1 MTKTFMARAAAVLG
15 GLLLSFSALAATPA
29 GGIMQSGTDLSDR
42 ASLQRG
48 AKLFMNYCSGCHSL
62 QHLRY
67 SRMAEDLGLSEEE
80 VMENLNF
87 TGAAFGDP
95 IMSSMPADQAAEW
108 FGVAPPDLSLTVR
121 SKLGGPD
128 WVYTFLMSFYQD
140 DSSALGWNN
149 TWFPDV
155 SMPNV
160 LWELQG
166 LQRPVMGQA
175 DPATGEPGIERL
187 EIAVPGSQTRQEF
200 QRSVRDITAFL
211 EYAAE
216 PIALKRYS
224 IGVWVLV
231 FLVFFTLLTWLLK
244 QEYWR
249 DVK

>member
-15 GLLLSFSALAATPA
+15 GLLLSFSALAAAPP
-29 GGIMQSGTDLSDR
+29 GGIMQSGTDLGDK

-67 SRMAEDLGLSEEE
+67 SRMAEDLGLTEEE

-87 TGAAFGDP
+87 TGAAFGDH
-95 IMSSMPADQAAEW
+95 IISAMPADQAADW

-140 DSSALGWNN
+140 DASALGWNN

-166 LQRPVMGQA
+166 LQRPVIGEADPESGQA
-175 DPATGEPGIERL
+175 TIERL
-187 EIAVPGSQTRQEF
+187 EIAQPGTQNPEEF

-216 PIALKRYS
+216 PAALKRNS
-224 IGVWVLV
+224 IGVWVLL
-231 FLVFFTLLTWLLK
+231 FLVFFAFLTWLLK

>member
-187 EIAVPGSQTRQEF
+187 EIAVPGSQTPQEF

>member
-1 MTKTFMARAAAVLG
+1 MNKTFKARVAAVLG
-15 GLLLSFSALAATPA
+15 GLLLSFSALAAAPGTLL
-29 GGIMQSGTDLSDR
+29 QSGTDLSDK

-62 QHLRY
+62 QYLRY
-67 SRMAEDLGLSEEE
+67 SRMAEDLDLSEEE

-87 TGAAFGDP
+87 TGAPFGEH
-95 IMSSMPADQAAEW
+95 IVSAMPAAHAADW
-108 FGVAPPDLSLTVR
+108 FGVAPPDLSVTVR

-140 DSSALGWNN
+140 ESSALGWNN

-166 LQRPVMGQA
+166 LQRPVLGA
-175 DPATGEPGIERL
+175 PDASGEPTIERL
-187 EIAVPGSQTRQEF
+187 ELAQPGTQSAAEF
-200 QRSVRDITAFL
+200 ERSVRDITAFL

-216 PIALKRYS
+216 PAALKRYS
-224 IGVWVLV
+224 MGVWVIL
-231 FLVFFTLLTWLLK
+231 FLAFFALLTWLLK